1 MATKIPLANYAGTTK
16 EMSAGDVIPAANG
29 GTGISSPGAA
39 GYMMSSDGS
48 KWVSSAPKFVSS
60 VISVSSTTTAGNIT
74 ATAAQLV
81 SGYLV
86 DGATQTADFTVTT
99 DTAANILAAMPNASV
114 GTSFTFR
121 LINNDQSAGG
131 RYASLAAGN
140 GVTISTTAPN
150 RKIPK
155 GGFGDYLF
163 TFTSV
168 GSSPAV
174 TVTCTGEAATLGLII
189 SSGGGNGLQYATP
202 DWGGSFTGGGNNVY
216 GDAQNIL
223 VATAPSAVS
232 GYTFGSSDARIFSF
246 NLTTYGTL
254 SIRFPQG
261 AIDINTQGS
270 ANGGI
275 RGKNVQSSNSTTL
288 SGTTAGNIL
297 WTMPF
302 QGVYKSFAA
311 YANGY
316 ENNSTTNQTITF
328 PVAFANTPVITTNT
342 TGLSL
347 SVSTTALTITAPNN
361 TTTYS
366 GLIKIEGL

>member
-1 MATKIPLANYAGTTK
+1 M
-16 EMSAGDVIPAANG
+16 
-29 GTGISSPGAA
+29 
-39 GYMMSSDGS
+39 
-48 KWVSSAPKFVSS
+48 
-60 VISVSSTTTAGNIT
+60 ISVSSTTISGNIT
-74 ATAAQLV
+74 VTAAQLA

-86 DGATQTADFTVTT
+86 DGATQTADFTFTT

-114 GTSFTFR
+114 GTSFKFR
-121 LINNDQSAGG
+121 LINNDQSTGG

-140 GVTISTTAPN
+140 GVTLSTIAPN
-150 RKIPK
+150 RTIPK
-155 GGFGDYLF
+155 GGFADYLF

-174 TVTCTGEAATLGLII
+174 TVTCIGESATLGLMIT
-189 SSGGGNGLQYATP
+189 SGVGNALKYATP
-202 DWGGSFTGGGNNVY
+202 DWGGSFTGNGNNIY
-216 GDAQNIL
+216 GDTQN
-223 VATAPSAVS
+223 VFVVSAPYAVS
-232 GYTFGSSDARIFSF
+232 GYTYGSSDPRLFSF

-261 AIDINTQGS
+261 AVDINTQGS

-275 RGKNVQSSNSTTL
+275 RAKNVQSSNSTTL

-366 GLIKIEGL
+366 GFIKVEGL